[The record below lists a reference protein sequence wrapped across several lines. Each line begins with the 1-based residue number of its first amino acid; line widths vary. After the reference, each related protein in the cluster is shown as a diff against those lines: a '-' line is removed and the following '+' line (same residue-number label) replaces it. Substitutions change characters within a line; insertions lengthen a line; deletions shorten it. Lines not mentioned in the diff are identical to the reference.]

1 LHIGEQEPLEF
12 HEGLLE
18 KDHIIHI
25 SCRDP
30 ASPQAKINCVLRELV
45 VVFLPCKPLLLG
57 SSDELAIAEKR
68 RCGIVEV
75 AGNAKNMYQDCLLA
89 CSIAAPFLSSL
100 SPQPR
105 VGLGLI
111 ANGSLRQQV
120 AMASGPRIRK

>member
-12 HEGLLE
+12 HKGLLE

-30 ASPQAKINCVLRELV
+30 ASPQAKINCVRRELV

-75 AGNAKNMYQDCLLA
+75 AGNAKNLYQDCLLA
-89 CSIAAPFLSSL
+89 CSIATPSLASL
-100 SPQPR
+100 SRQPR
-105 VGLGLI
+105 GVLGFI
-111 ANGSLRQQV
+111 AKGSLRQRR
-120 AMASGPRIRK
+120 ATATGPTTRK